1 MSVLVQGFYNVDIM
15 IKIDDM
21 VVGTTV
27 FTSAKQRYGKAI
39 MSEWTE
45 KTNAGDSRLFLVS
58 VHTTQLDSR
67 MHMTMYDC
75 IFSSRFIEH
84 VSTNYS

>member
-1 MSVLVQGFYNVDIM
+1 M

-27 FTSAKQRYGKAI
+27 FTSAKQRCGQVI

-45 KTNAGDSRLFLVS
+45 TNVADSRLFLVS
-58 VHTTQLDSR
+58 VHTTQLDSG

-84 VSTNYS
+84 VSIPNL